1 MDMIPGGRSVGTSD
15 ALGQVRGCAK
25 AVGRVG
31 CPNGGGGI
39 RGWGAVAFLAPAHG
53 KFNIDTISRLP
64 KDTQNLAAG

>member
-1 MDMIPGGRSVGTSD
+1 MMHWDKRGAVRRRLVGW
-15 ALGQVRGCAK
+15 AA
-25 AVGRVG
+25 
-31 CPNGGGGI
+31 PNGGGGI